1 MVAFFGKSKPRLNH
15 GYLDTLGAEEE
26 VFGSMSFK
34 KTLQLIIYE
43 TYRNMR
49 KHAKPHRKP
58 KQEVTTVGSMD
69 DKKQGYEKEHHSLL
83 TRSEI
88 N

>member
-1 MVAFFGKSKPRLNH
+1 MARASPGSITAILTLLALKRKSMN
-15 GYLDTLGAEEE
+15 
-26 VFGSMSFK
+26 SK
-34 KTLQLIIYE
+34 KTLKIIIYE
-43 TYRNMR
+43 TYRYMK

-58 KQEVTTVGSMD
+58 KQKVTTVGCMD